1 MRDLICNLINTRL
14 QPGVQRR
21 PATTSRFNSF
31 PADQKP
37 LKRFHSASCDSTGL
51 KPGVNQRDSW
61 KPSRLVIL
69 FALSLA
75 SAVFAA
81 PTQDAEY
88 EGVAEEYVK
97 TYLAAHPLQGTAL
110 GLHEYDG
117 KISDYSRLALDAE
130 LSRLR
135 RFDDRLAKF
144 DPAKLSQRQSIDL
157 RILQATVKRELF
169 EMQDMSV
176 FERNPMVYARAGDVN
191 VYIKRNFAPL
201 EDRVRSLVAIE
212 SQIPNILI
220 AARTNLDEKLPKP
233 FVELAIQI
241 ARGSADFLKKDL
253 AAAVSGLKDEQL
265 HVAFQAANRK
275 AANALNDYAAW
286 LEREKL
292 PKATLDFAL
301 GEEKFGRFL
310 AQTELVDLPP
320 QKVLDIGM
328 TQLKAEQ
335 EAFAD
340 AAKKIDPNK
349 PAIEVFKQIQSE
361 HPASDKLIPDI
372 AKDLD
377 ELRKYVVSRKLVG
390 IPSEIRAKVKETPQ
404 YLRATSFASMDTPG
418 PFERRATE
426 AYYYVTPT
434 EEDWPEKEKQEWLT
448 AFNYYTSDVVS
459 IHEVY
464 PGHYVQDLHLTAS
477 PASKVEKI
485 FGSYS
490 FIEGWAHYCEKMMID
505 EGFRSPSN
513 SSPSEDDVRRAAKY
527 RMAQADEA
535 LLRLCRLCVSIKVH
549 TQNMSIDEATRFF
562 QDNCYYEPKP
572 ARQEAMRATF
582 DPGYL
587 NYTLGKLQIL
597 KLRDDYKAQQGDD
610 FSLQKFH
617 NELLSHGMPPIRLL
631 REIML
636 KDQSKWDQVL

>member
-1 MRDLICNLINTRL
+1 MNNRFSDVIYARL
-14 QPGVQRR
+14 ERAAEHQVRGNRFSGL
-21 PATTSRFNSF
+21 PAAR
-31 PADQKP
+31 KP
-37 LKRFHSASCDSTGL
+37 LKRFLSCSSGYTGL
-51 KPGVNQRDSW
+51 KPGVNGSAFW
-61 KPSRLVIL
+61 KPLF
-69 FALSLA
+69 FALILLTLSLRTA
-75 SAVFAA
+75 GFAA
-81 PTQDAEY
+81 QTEDAEY
-88 EGVAEEYVK
+88 EAVAEEYIK

-135 RFDDRLAKF
+135 RFDDRLGKF
-144 DPAKLSQRQSIDL
+144 DLTKLSPRQSIDL
-157 RILQATVKRELF
+157 RILQTAVKRDLF
-169 EMQDMSV
+169 EMQEMST
-176 FERNPMVYARAGDVN
+176 FERNPMVYARAADVN

-220 AARTNLDEKLPKP
+220 AARTNLNEKLPKP

-253 AAAVSGLKDEQL
+253 VAAVSGVKDEQL
-265 HVAFQAANRK
+265 RAAFQEANRK

-301 GEEKFGRFL
+301 GEEKFKRFL
-310 AQTELVDLPP
+310 AQTELVDLSP
-320 QKVLDIGM
+320 QKILEIGM
-328 TQLKAEQ
+328 AQLKAEQ
-335 EAFAD
+335 DAFGE

-349 PAIEVFKQIQSE
+349 SPIEVFKQIQSE
-361 HPASDKLIPDI
+361 HPTPDKLIPDVG
-372 AKDLD
+372 KDLD
-377 ELRKYVVSRKLVG
+377 KIRKYVLSHHLVG

-418 PFERRATE
+418 PFEKRATE

-434 EEDWPEKEKQEWLT
+434 ENNWPEKQKEEWLT
-448 AFNYYTSDVVS
+448 AFNYYTSDITS
-459 IHEVY
+459 IHEAY
-464 PGHYVQDLHLTAS
+464 PGHYVQFLHLNAS

-485 FGSYS
+485 FGSYA
-490 FIEGWAHYCEKMMID
+490 FIEGWAHYCEKMMLD
-505 EGFRSPSN
+505 EGYGGPTS
-513 SSPSEDDVRRAAKY
+513 SSPSEDDVKRAAKY

-535 LLRLCRLCVSIKVH
+535 LLRLCRLCVSIKMH
-549 TQNMSIDEATRFF
+549 TQNMSLDEATKFF
-562 QDNCYYEPKP
+562 RDNCYYEEKP
-572 ARQEAMRATF
+572 ARQEAMRGTF

-597 KLRDDYKAQQGDD
+597 KLRDDYKAQEGDD

-617 NELLSHGMPPIRLL
+617 NELLNHGMPPIRLL

-636 KDQSKWDQVL
+636 KDQNKWNEVL

>member
-1 MRDLICNLINTRL
+1 MKQAFR
-14 QPGVQRR
+14 VK
-21 PATTSRFNSF
+21 AFWF
-31 PADQKP
+31 
-37 LKRFHSASCDSTGL
+37 
-51 KPGVNQRDSW
+51 
-61 KPSRLVIL
+61 IL
-69 FALSLA
+69 FLTALSLL
-75 SAVFAA
+75 SKNVPSLAA
-81 PTQDAEY
+81 ESEDGEY
-88 EGVAEEYVK
+88 EAVAEEYIK
-97 TYLAAHPLQGTAL
+97 GYLGAHPLEGTAL

-117 KISDYSRLALDAE
+117 KITDYSRLALDAE

-144 DPAKLSQRQSIDL
+144 DPGKLSPRQSIDL
-157 RILQATVKRELF
+157 RILQAAVKKDLF

-176 FERNPMVYARAGDVN
+176 FERNPMIYARAADVN

-220 AARTNLDEKLPKP
+220 AARTNLNAVVPKP
-233 FVELAIQI
+233 YVELAIQI
-241 ARGSADFLKKDL
+241 AKGSADFLKKDL
-253 AAAVSGLKDEQL
+253 VAAIGNLKDEQL
-265 HVAFQAANRK
+265 RVAFHEANRRG
-275 AANALNDYAAW
+275 ANALNDYAAW

-292 PKATLDFAL
+292 PKASMDFAL

-310 AQTELVDLPP
+310 AQTQLVDLPP
-320 QKVLDIGM
+320 QKILEIGLE
-328 TQLKAEQ
+328 QLKAEQ
-335 EAFAD
+335 AAFAE
-340 AAKKIDPNK
+340 AAKKIEPNK
-349 PAIEVFKQIQSE
+349 SPIEVFKQIQSE
-361 HPASDKLIPDI
+361 HPTPQNLIADV

-377 ELRKYVVSRKLVG
+377 KIRKYVLSQHLVS

-418 PFERRATE
+418 PFEKRANE
-426 AYYYVTPT
+426 AYYYVTPA
-434 EEDWPEKEKQEWLT
+434 ENDWPEKQKEEWLT

-459 IHEVY
+459 IHEAY
-464 PGHYVQDLHLTAS
+464 PGHYVQFLHLNTS
-477 PASKVEKI
+477 PANKVEKI
-485 FGSYS
+485 FGSYA
-490 FIEGWAHYCEKMMID
+490 FVEGWAHYCEKMMLD
-505 EGFRSPSN
+505 EGYGSSTN
-513 SSPSEDDVRRAAKY
+513 STPSEDDVKRAAKY

-535 LLRLCRLCVSIKVH
+535 LLRLCRLCVSIKMH
-549 TQNMSIDEATRFF
+549 TQKMSLDEATKFF
-562 QDNCYYEPKP
+562 RENCYYEEKP
-572 ARQEAMRATF
+572 ARQEAMRGTF

-617 NELLSHGMPPIRLL
+617 NELLNHGMPPIRLL